1 MHRKAEGASI
11 LVMPVDFVSHS
22 KLVFLRLEA
31 ATELQSILEV
41 RLRSRFIVL
50 LIGPTDHSNQL
61 YEVGRAIST
70 CLADDVILITILSN
84 FNSFRFT

>member
-11 LVMPVDFVSHS
+11 LVMPVDFVEEP

-31 ATELQSILEV
+31 ATELPGLLEV
-41 RLRSRFIVL
+41 RLRSRFIVVV
-50 LIGPTDHSNQL
+50 IGPSDRHIQL

-70 CLADDVILITILSN
+70 CLADDVILASY
-84 FNSFRFT
+84 FNH

>member
-1 MHRKAEGASI
+1 
-11 LVMPVDFVSHS
+11 MPVDFVSHS

-31 ATELQSILEV
+31 ATELQSMLEV

-50 LIGPTDHSNQL
+50 LIGPSEHSNQL

-70 CLADDVILITILSN
+70 CLADDVRYYYKN
-84 FNSFRFT
+84 FYLQNYFNLE